1 MKTCRACGAGLAP
14 DARLCPA
21 CGVKVSDPNAE
32 TIRIEIPEEQE
43 LLEYVRQVLGREYD
57 VHRELGRGGMAVVY
71 HATELELHRDV
82 ALKVLPP
89 EMTLSSAAGE
99 RFKREARMAAALDH
113 PNIVPVYRVGQTG
126 GLFYIA
132 QRFVG
137 GRDLD
142 SIIAAQGALPIPVV
156 LSVLRGVAAA
166 LAYAHERDIVHRD
179 IKGANI
185 LVERDG
191 RMLVSDY
198 GIARRLSDGGLT
210 EAGTVLG
217 TPWFMSPEQCMGRRG
232 GPQSDQYSLGILAFQ
247 MLTGALPFQADGLPA
262 LLQHHC
268 YTPVPDLRL
277 AREDVPV
284 PLVKLVNRAL
294 AKDAGARF
302 ATTRDMVAAIE
313 EIPFFQAEQHEA
325 EAAIRRLAVGS
336 GITKIPTRSL
346 PPLPEPGA
354 SSVVHVVPLGGAR
367 PGRRAALVAGGA
379 ILAALA
385 VGGVWVAG
393 RTRGSVPPPSAG
405 RDSAAAVSVVTDTAR
420 VHSPAPRRD
429 LSTIA
434 GTGTVRLRTVPPTA
448 LIFIDGR
455 QVGEGVLLDYAVAA
469 GTRQLRVTAPG
480 YRTVERAI
488 VVKRGANLWLG
499 QIALRPRQ
507 DQP

>member
-1 MKTCRACGAGLAP
+1 VNTCRACGADLAP

-32 TIRIEIPEEQE
+32 TIRMEIPEEQE
-43 LLEYVRQVLGREYD
+43 LLAYVRQVLGREYD

-71 HATELELHRDV
+71 HATERDLHRDV

-99 RFKREARMAAALDH
+99 RFKREARMSAALDH

-126 GLFYIA
+126 GLFFIA
-132 QRFVG
+132 QRFVD
-137 GRDLD
+137 GRDLE
-142 SIIAAQGALPIPVV
+142 SIIAAQGALPLPVV
-156 LSVLRGVAAA
+156 LSVLRGVTAA
-166 LAYAHERDIVHRD
+166 LAYAHEREIVHRD

-191 RMLVSDY
+191 RLLVSDY
-198 GIARRLSDGGLT
+198 GIARRLSDGGMT

-232 GPQSDQYSLGILAFQ
+232 GPQSDQYSLGIVAFQ
-247 MLTGALPFQADGLPA
+247 MLTGALPFQAEGLPG

-277 AREDVPV
+277 AREDVPL

-294 AKDAGARF
+294 AKDPASRF
-302 ATTRDMVAAIE
+302 ATTEDMVSAVEA
-313 EIPFFQAEQHEA
+313 IPFFQAEQREA
-325 EAAIRRLAVGS
+325 DAAIRHLAVGK
-336 GITKIPTRSL
+336 GVTKIPTRSL

-354 SSVVHVVPLGGAR
+354 SSVVHVAPVVGRRPIRRAVVVTGGVILAVLTVGGFWIARRPSGSMAPWDSVARVLVGPDTLRALG
-367 PGRRAALVAGGA
+367 PTPRRAAST
-379 ILAALA
+379 A
-385 VGGVWVAG
+385 V
-393 RTRGSVPPPSAG
+393 
-405 RDSAAAVSVVTDTAR
+405 
-420 VHSPAPRRD
+420 
-429 LSTIA
+429 

-455 QVGEGVLLDYAVAA
+455 QVGEGVLLDYPVTA

-488 VVKRGANLWLG
+488 VVQRGANVWLG
-499 QIALRPRQ
+499 QIALQPRQ
-507 DQP
+507 EQP